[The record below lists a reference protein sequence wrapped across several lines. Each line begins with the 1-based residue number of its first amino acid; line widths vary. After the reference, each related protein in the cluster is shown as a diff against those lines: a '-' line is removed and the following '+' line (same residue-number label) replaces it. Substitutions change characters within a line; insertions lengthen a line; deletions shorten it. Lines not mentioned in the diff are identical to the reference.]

1 MMLKL
6 RNYLLALALLMIA
19 PGGIAHNKVQ
29 NKIVVQQN
37 ASGYRVHSRSI
48 VTDFQQGIQL
58 NLPDSLNFNSQRF
71 GDLIVSDVFIPKSI
85 SSFAAQSKNQSETIV
100 IRTTE
105 DREWS
110 SIYTENQFVI
120 DLNQTQDTTEMANS
134 ALRYFELGVEHILI
148 GLDHLLFILALLFI
162 VKRKDII
169 WIITS
174 FTLAH
179 SITLGLASSGTFLP
193 IDVGLSSIWV
203 ESMIAVSIVLLAL
216 EMRRGDNH
224 STIKA
229 AAVAFSFGLLH
240 GFGFASV
247 LTELGLPPSNFWSAI
262 LSFNLGV
269 EAGQLVFIGIL
280 AVIYR
285 FIKNLIQFDLLTYL
299 VSLLV
304 GGVAAF
310 WSFERIFELANII

>member
-1 MMLKL
+1 MTLQFK
-6 RNYLLALALLMIA
+6 NYLLVLAFLMIA
-19 PGGIAHNKVQ
+19 LGGIAHNKVP
-29 NKIVVQQN
+29 NKIVVQQT
-37 ASGYRVHSRSI
+37 ATGYRVHTRSI
-48 VTDFQQGIQL
+48 VTEFQQGIRL

-71 GDLIVSDVFIPKSI
+71 GELIVSDIIIPNSF
-85 SSFAAQSKNQSETIV
+85 SSVVAQSKNQSETV
-100 IRTTE
+100 LIRTTE
-105 DREWS
+105 DEEWS
-110 SIYTENQFVI
+110 TIYSENQFVI
-120 DLNQTQDTTEMANS
+120 DLKQTQDSTEIATS

-179 SITLGLASSGTFLP
+179 SITLGLASSSIFLP
-193 IDVGLSSIWV
+193 IDVGLSAIWV
-203 ESMIAVSIVLLAL
+203 ESMIAISIVLLAL
-216 EMRRGDNH
+216 EMRRGNNH

-285 FIKNLIQFDLLTYL
+285 FIKNFIQFDLLTYL